1 MASLSIF
8 MDSILSIE
16 RTYTFILTF
25 FNILRTWIISMDN
38 RSGTVSEWYT
48 TRIFSLYL
56 TVELDLLPSLSL

>member
-1 MASLSIF
+1 